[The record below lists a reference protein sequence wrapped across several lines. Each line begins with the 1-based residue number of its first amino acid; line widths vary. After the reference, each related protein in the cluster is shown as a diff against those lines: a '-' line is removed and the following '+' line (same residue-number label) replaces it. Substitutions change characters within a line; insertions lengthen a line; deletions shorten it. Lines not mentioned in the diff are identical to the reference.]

1 MVTTEI
7 KLSFSDPTAETIVIK
22 QGEVGR
28 EIVFNTDVILSGT
41 YSYQLIIVKPDN
53 TFTITTGTAAEGLIT
68 FTIPTQAGA
77 VTGQGY
83 YIVKIYDGDDL
94 VVYSASGA
102 VWVDDHLLL
111 DSMIESIAEVNG
123 YRFPEDFATQ
133 GELVVLANQIKAEI
147 IDDTET
153 ADDSTWSSAH
163 INNVIWENFS
173 TSEEKFIGWWIN
185 GNPIY
190 ERVYTGLSINTNG
203 SSWVHISSIDA
214 STWDTV
220 IDCKIFRT
228 VNDKYS
234 AMPIAEYTCN
244 LSGIHDVAVSIV
256 DSGFNDTI
264 TMAIVRYAKTV

>member
-28 EIVFNTDVILSGT
+28 EIVFNPDVILSGT
-41 YSYQLIIVKPDN
+41 YNYQLIIVKPDN

-111 DSMIESIAEVNG
+111 DSMIESIAEVDG

-133 GELVVLANQIKAEI
+133 SELIVLENRIKAEI
-147 IDDTET
+147 IDDTVT

-163 INNVIWENFS
+163 INNVCDKHVYS
-173 TSEEKFIGWWIN
+173 TTERVVGEWIN
-185 GNPIY
+185 GDTIY
-190 ERVYTGLSINTNG
+190 EQTHDLGSDTSIPGSGSNWSNTPLRTTGLDISKVIGCSICSNAGYAYNPLGCAADGTYVQILMPYNILCRYITIRYTK
-203 SSWVHISSIDA
+203 SS
-214 STWDTV
+214 
-220 IDCKIFRT
+220 
-228 VNDKYS
+228 
-234 AMPIAEYTCN
+234 
-244 LSGIHDVAVSIV
+244 
-256 DSGFNDTI
+256 
-264 TMAIVRYAKTV
+264 